1 MQDKFE
7 VGKIVNTFGI
17 KGEVKIMPYTDNVG
31 QFKKVK
37 NIYVNDVKME
47 IESTKY
53 QKNVVILK
61 LKGIDDMTSA
71 EELRGSIIKVDR
83 SKKKLPEGTYYIV
96 DLIGSEVYT
105 DEGKLLGIL
114 EDIYNT
120 GANDIYTVKTDEGK
134 EILLPSIKEVI
145 KDIDL
150 ENKKITVHILKGLI

>member
-17 KGEVKIMPYTDNVG
+17 RGEVKITPYTDNIE
-31 QFKKVK
+31 QFKKIK
-37 NIYVNDVKME
+37 DIYVDDIKMK
-47 IESTKY
+47 IEGVKY

-71 EELRGSIIKVDR
+71 EDLRGSIIKVDR
-83 SKKKLPEGTYYIV
+83 SNKKLPEGTYYIV
-96 DLIGSEVYT
+96 DLIGSKVYT

-114 EDIYNT
+114 KDIYNT
-120 GANDIYTVKTDEGK
+120 GANDIYTVKTDDGK
-134 EILLPSIKEVI
+134 EILLPSIREVI

-150 ENKKITVHILKGLI
+150 ENKKIIVHILKGLI